1 MDCGVRHSGAMNAFD
16 PVLVRATELAR
27 AYLDTLPTLP
37 VWPRKSYEE
46 MVERATQPLQD
57 ESIAA
62 EKVVDELA
70 HWVEPGLSATASG
83 RFYGFVIGGVVP
95 AALGADWLTSVWDQN
110 TGLLSITPA
119 ASAAETV
126 ASGWLLDLMG
136 LPATSAVGY
145 ATGGTVANYTCLAA
159 ARQAVLERVGWDVN
173 RQGLAGG
180 PQIRVLVGA
189 DRHGSVDIGVRYLGL
204 GLDSIVVIA
213 SDDQG
218 RIDPEALAAELSRN
232 DAPTI
237 VCLQAG
243 EVHTG
248 AFDPFPAA
256 IEAAHAAG
264 AWVHVDGAFGLW
276 ARASES
282 TRHLAEG
289 VDAAD
294 SWATDA
300 HKTLNVPYD
309 CGIAIVRH
317 REALLASFGARAA
330 YLIAGDAP
338 EPSDT
343 IPELS
348 RRARGFTVWAALRSL
363 GRRGVDDLVRNLA
376 ERATQM
382 ADGIREI
389 PGAEVINDVVFTQVM
404 VAFGDDEVTREVGRR
419 LLADGTAVVTP
430 SQWRGRAVQRI
441 SFSNWSTTAD
451 DVDRTVAALRRIAAD
466 VRGA

>member
-1 MDCGVRHSGAMNAFD
+1 MDCGVRHSGAMNAFN
-16 PVLVRATELAR
+16 PALVRATELAR
-27 AYLDTLPTLP
+27 AYLDTLPTRP
-37 VWPRKSYEE
+37 VWPRESYEE
-46 MVERATQPLQD
+46 IVERVTQPLQD
-57 ESIAA
+57 EPIAA

-70 HWVEPGLSATASG
+70 DWVEPGLSATPSG

-110 TGLLSITPA
+110 AGLLSLCPA

-126 ASGWLLDLMG
+126 AGGWLLDLLG
-136 LPATSAVGY
+136 LPATAAVGY
-145 ATGGTVANYTCLAA
+145 ATGGTVANYICIAA
-159 ARQAVLERVGWDVN
+159 ARQAVLKRVGWDVN

-180 PQIRVLVGA
+180 PQIRVIVGA

-204 GLDSIVVIA
+204 GLDSIVSIA

-218 RIDPEALAAELSRN
+218 RIHPEALAAELSRS

-282 TRHLAEG
+282 TRHLADG

-309 CGIAIVRH
+309 CGIAIVRD

-330 YLIAGDAP
+330 YLIAGEAP

-343 IPELS
+343 VPELS

-363 GRRGVDDLVRNLA
+363 GRRGVEDLVRNLT
-376 ERATQM
+376 ERATQV
-382 ADGIREI
+382 ADGIRDI
-389 PGAEVINDVVFTQVM
+389 PGAEVLNDVVFTQVM
-404 VAFGDDEVTREVGRR
+404 VAFDDDEVTREVGRR

-451 DVDRTVAALRRIAAD
+451 EVDQTVAALRRIAAE

>member
-1 MDCGVRHSGAMNAFD
+1 MDCGVRHSGAMNAFN
-16 PVLVRATELAR
+16 PALVRATELAR
-27 AYLDTLPTLP
+27 AYLDTLPTRP
-37 VWPRKSYEE
+37 VWPRESYEE
-46 MVERATQPLQD
+46 IVERVTQPLQD
-57 ESIAA
+57 EPIAA

-70 HWVEPGLSATASG
+70 DWVEPGLSATPSG

-110 TGLLSITPA
+110 AGLLSLCPA

-126 ASGWLLDLMG
+126 AGGWLLDLLG
-136 LPATSAVGY
+136 LPATAAVGY
-145 ATGGTVANYTCLAA
+145 ATGGTVANYICIAA
-159 ARQAVLERVGWDVN
+159 ARQAVLKRVGWDVN

-180 PQIRVLVGA
+180 PQIRVIVGA

-204 GLDSIVVIA
+204 GLDSIVSIA

-218 RIDPEALAAELSRN
+218 RIHPEALAAELSRS

-282 TRHLAEG
+282 TRHLADG

-309 CGIAIVRH
+309 CGIAIVRD

-330 YLIAGDAP
+330 YLIAGEAP

-343 IPELS
+343 VPELS

-363 GRRGVDDLVRNLA
+363 GRRGVEDLVRNLT
-376 ERATQM
+376 ERATQV
-382 ADGIREI
+382 ADGIRDI
-389 PGAEVINDVVFTQVM
+389 PGAEVLNDVVFTQVM
-404 VAFGDDEVTREVGRR
+404 VAFDDDGVTREVGRR

-451 DVDRTVAALRRIAAD
+451 EVDQTVAALRRIAAE